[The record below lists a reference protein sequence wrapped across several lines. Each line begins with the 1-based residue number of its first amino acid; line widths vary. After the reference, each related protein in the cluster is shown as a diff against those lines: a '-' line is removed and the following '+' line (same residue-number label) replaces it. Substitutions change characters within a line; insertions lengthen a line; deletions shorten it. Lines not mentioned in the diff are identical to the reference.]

1 MRWIPGCCGLT
12 FVVGIIASAAVR
24 MTEKPSWL
32 MVTLAVIAATATPTF
47 VAWKIFVVVRRKP
60 ERIEA
65 AAGTESPRQGVES

>member
-12 FVVGIIASAAVR
+12 FVVGIIAWAAVR

-32 MVTLAVIAATATPTF
+32 VVTLAVIAATPTF
-47 VAWKIFVVVRRKP
+47 VAWKISVVVRRKP
-60 ERIEA
+60 ESIEA